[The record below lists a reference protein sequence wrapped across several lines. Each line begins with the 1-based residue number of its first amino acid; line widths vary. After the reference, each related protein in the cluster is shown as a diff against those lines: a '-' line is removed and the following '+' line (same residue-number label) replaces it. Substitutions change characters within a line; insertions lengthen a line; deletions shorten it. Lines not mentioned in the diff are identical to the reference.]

1 MQMGLHSTSVW
12 HVGIEKIVMTEAVLK
27 KLAIGQQ
34 YRLQSV
40 SATANDNA
48 VTVKCRLVE
57 LCRNFAVFKHKNG
70 YTECFTYQE
79 IWIQMMSGVF
89 A

>member
-1 MQMGLHSTSVW
+1 MHY
-12 HVGIEKIVMTEAVLK
+12 VGNRESMKEAVLQN
-27 KLAIGQQ
+27 LAIGQK

-40 SATANDNA
+40 SATPNDNT
-48 VTVKCRLVE
+48 VTAKCQLVE

-70 YTECFTYQE
+70 YTESFTYQE

>member
-1 MQMGLHSTSVW
+1 MQMGLHNTSVW
-12 HVGIEKIVMTEAVLK
+12 HVGLEKIVMTEAVLK

-40 SATANDNA
+40 SATPNDNT
-48 VTVKCRLVE
+48 VTAKCQLVE

-70 YTECFTYQE
+70 YTESFTYQE